1 MPDRCFWCTD
11 PDGKTAV
18 NFAVV
23 EAKRPEQYVHP
34 VFIKYCPF
42 CGRKVVVDDG

>member
-1 MPDRCFWCTD
+1 MADRCCWCTD
-11 PDGKTAV
+11 TDGNTAV

-23 EAKRPEQYVHP
+23 YGKDIVPP

-42 CGRKVVVDDG
+42 CGKELE